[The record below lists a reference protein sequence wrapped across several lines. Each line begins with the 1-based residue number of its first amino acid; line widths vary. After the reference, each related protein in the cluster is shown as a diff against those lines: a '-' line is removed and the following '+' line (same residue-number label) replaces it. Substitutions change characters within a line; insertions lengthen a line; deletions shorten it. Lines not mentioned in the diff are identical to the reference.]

1 MGDIKTN
8 KVTKP
13 MNKWDDFF
21 KWIKDTEQESRAK
34 RIAEAKTPEERRNLE
49 RRFQAEDERAKHPMM
64 VIPE

>member
-49 RRFQAEDERAKHPMM
+49 RKFHAEN
-64 VIPE
+64 